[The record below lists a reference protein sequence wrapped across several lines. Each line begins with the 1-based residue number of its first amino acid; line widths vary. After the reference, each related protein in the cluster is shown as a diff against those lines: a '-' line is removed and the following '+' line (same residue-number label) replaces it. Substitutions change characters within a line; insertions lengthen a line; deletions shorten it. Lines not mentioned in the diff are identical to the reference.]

1 MNSGNDRAGVD
12 EIVRL
17 NVGGRSMATS
27 RSTLTKFKDSLLEK
41 MFSEE
46 SGLAPARLLD
56 GAFFIDADP
65 DAFSAVLTWL
75 RHGVVDTD
83 KVSTEHLS
91 AAAAYFGLDPL
102 RQHVDRARSEDDA
115 ARREDSLEAERRWRR
130 FYETRFETLKRTL
143 EGISDRVKDLPKI
156 GSAEMMEFQVALA
169 VNSLDG
175 GTLAQICRQI
185 CLQQLS
191 EESRTAPADIL
202 SPVMFALK
210 KMQEKGRLAE
220 DGLGIWHFVDR
231 RRPLDHGDKPTV
243 ETFMERW
250 VGNGRYP

>member
-1 MNSGNDRAGVD
+1 MNSSKSSSNGVVD

-17 NVGGRSMATS
+17 NVGGRPMATS

-41 MFSEE
+41 MFNGE
-46 SGLAPARLLD
+46 SGLTPARQLD

-65 DAFSAVLTWL
+65 DAFGAVLTWL

-156 GSAEMMEFQVALA
+156 GSTKYFKITQKR
-169 VNSLDG
+169 D
-175 GTLAQICRQI
+175 
-185 CLQQLS
+185 
-191 EESRTAPADIL
+191 
-202 SPVMFALK
+202 
-210 KMQEKGRLAE
+210 
-220 DGLGIWHFVDR
+220 
-231 RRPLDHGDKPTV
+231 
-243 ETFMERW
+243 
-250 VGNGRYP
+250 